1 MIYPL
6 LQEKLHILSAGIE
19 LGEWKGKDW
28 VPAQALAL
36 STALNPTAFP
46 VCEVDDEMAIRYF
59 RKEALVLPADAEKG
73 YVLLT
78 YQQRP
83 IGFVKNLGNRAN
95 NLYPQ
100 EWRIRS
106 SYNPEEI
113 RRLVL

>member
-1 MIYPL
+1 M
-6 LQEKLHILSAGIE
+6 
-19 LGEWKGKDW
+19 
-28 VPAQALAL
+28 
-36 STALNPTAFP
+36 
-46 VCEVDDEMAIRYF
+46 DDEIAIRYF
-59 RKEALVLPADAEKG
+59 RKESLVLPADAEKG